1 MLVMRPAQMADLGE
15 VQRLAADSPI
25 GVTSLPDDVERLS
38 DKIAASEASFAAEVS
53 FNGEE
58 SYFFVLEDTETGKLA
73 GCSAIVA
80 SAGYSEPFYS
90 FRNETFVHASREL
103 KIHNKI
109 HVLSQ
114 CHDLTGNSLLT
125 SFYVVPELVGS
136 PWSELNS
143 RGRLLFVA
151 SHPERFADSVVT
163 EIVGYSDENGD
174 SPFWDAI
181 GRNFFD
187 LNYAAAER
195 LCGLKSRTFLAELMP
210 HYPIY
215 VPLLPDEAQEAMG
228 QVHPRA
234 QITFDILMREGFE
247 TDHYIDIFDGGPT
260 LHARVSGIRSIAQ
273 SRVVPVKI
281 GEMVKGVGRQYL
293 VSNAQLQ
300 DYRAVMLELD
310 YAPGKPVTLD
320 LAAAEALGRSTGTG
334 LTTLPAN
341 EERLTHRVGWAE
353 KTFRGDAGRGDA
365 DYLFVL
371 ENDEGRVVGISAIAG
386 AVGLREPWYNFR
398 VGLTV
403 SASQELNIY
412 REIPTLFLAN
422 DLTGNSELCSLFLHA
437 DYRTGLN
444 GRMLAKARLLFI
456 AEFPHLFGNKII
468 AEMRGVSNDAGRSPF
483 WESLGRHFFKMEFS
497 QADYLT
503 GVGNKAFIAELMPKF
518 PLYSCFL
525 SEDARNVIGKVHP
538 DTEPA
543 LSMLKSEGFSYQGYV
558 DIFDAGPA
566 VECETT
572 KIRAVR
578 DSQSLVLAIG
588 TPGDDATPFLIHNRK
603 REECRITA
611 APARLAAGTLVV
623 DPQTAKRLQLVVG
636 DQVRAVPLS
645 AARESK

>member
-58 SYFFVLEDTETGKLA
+58 SYFFVLEDSSTGKLV

-125 SFYVVPELVGS
+125 SFYVQRELVGS
-136 PWSELNS
+136 PWAELNS

-187 LNYAAAER
+187 LNYAEAER

-215 VPLLPDEAQEAMG
+215 VPLLPDSAQEAMG

-281 GEMVKGVGRQYL
+281 GEPGKGAGRQYL
-293 VSNAQLQ
+293 VANAQLQ
-300 DYRAVMLELD
+300 DYRAVLLELD

-320 LAAAEALGRSTGTG
+320 MEAAEALGVGEGASV
-334 LTTLPAN
+334 
-341 EERLTHRVGWAE
+341 RLV
-353 KTFRGDAGRGDA
+353 
-365 DYLFVL
+365 
-371 ENDEGRVVGISAIAG
+371 
-386 AVGLREPWYNFR
+386 AV
-398 VGLTV
+398 
-403 SASQELNIY
+403 
-412 REIPTLFLAN
+412 
-422 DLTGNSELCSLFLHA
+422 
-437 DYRTGLN
+437 
-444 GRMLAKARLLFI
+444 
-456 AEFPHLFGNKII
+456 
-468 AEMRGVSNDAGRSPF
+468 
-483 WESLGRHFFKMEFS
+483 
-497 QADYLT
+497 
-503 GVGNKAFIAELMPKF
+503 
-518 PLYSCFL
+518 
-525 SEDARNVIGKVHP
+525 
-538 DTEPA
+538 
-543 LSMLKSEGFSYQGYV
+543 
-558 DIFDAGPA
+558 
-566 VECETT
+566 
-572 KIRAVR
+572 
-578 DSQSLVLAIG
+578 
-588 TPGDDATPFLIHNRK
+588 
-603 REECRITA
+603 
-611 APARLAAGTLVV
+611 
-623 DPQTAKRLQLVVG
+623 
-636 DQVRAVPLS
+636 
-645 AARESK
+645 

>member
-25 GVTSLPDDVERLS
+25 GVTSLPDDIERLR
-38 DKIAASEASFAAEVS
+38 DKIAASETSFAAEVS

-58 SYFFVLEDTETGKLA
+58 SYFFVLEDTSTGKLV

-125 SFYVVPELVGS
+125 SFYVLPEWVGS
-136 PWSELNS
+136 AWSELNS

-151 SHPERFADSVVT
+151 NHPERFADSVVT

-215 VPLLPDEAQEAMG
+215 VPLLPDTAQEAMG

-281 GEMVKGVGRQYL
+281 GAPVKGGGRQYL
-293 VSNAQLQ
+293 VANAQLQ
-300 DYRAVMLELD
+300 DYRAVLLELD
-310 YAPGKPVTLD
+310 WAPGKPVMLD
-320 LAAAEALGRSTGTG
+320 LEAAEALG
-334 LTTLPAN
+334 
-341 EERLTHRVGWAE
+341 VG
-353 KTFRGDAGRGDA
+353 
-365 DYLFVL
+365 
-371 ENDEGRVVGISAIAG
+371 EGASVRVV
-386 AVGLREPWYNFR
+386 AV
-398 VGLTV
+398 
-403 SASQELNIY
+403 
-412 REIPTLFLAN
+412 
-422 DLTGNSELCSLFLHA
+422 
-437 DYRTGLN
+437 
-444 GRMLAKARLLFI
+444 
-456 AEFPHLFGNKII
+456 
-468 AEMRGVSNDAGRSPF
+468 
-483 WESLGRHFFKMEFS
+483 
-497 QADYLT
+497 
-503 GVGNKAFIAELMPKF
+503 
-518 PLYSCFL
+518 
-525 SEDARNVIGKVHP
+525 
-538 DTEPA
+538 
-543 LSMLKSEGFSYQGYV
+543 
-558 DIFDAGPA
+558 
-566 VECETT
+566 
-572 KIRAVR
+572 
-578 DSQSLVLAIG
+578 
-588 TPGDDATPFLIHNRK
+588 
-603 REECRITA
+603 
-611 APARLAAGTLVV
+611 
-623 DPQTAKRLQLVVG
+623 
-636 DQVRAVPLS
+636 
-645 AARESK
+645 